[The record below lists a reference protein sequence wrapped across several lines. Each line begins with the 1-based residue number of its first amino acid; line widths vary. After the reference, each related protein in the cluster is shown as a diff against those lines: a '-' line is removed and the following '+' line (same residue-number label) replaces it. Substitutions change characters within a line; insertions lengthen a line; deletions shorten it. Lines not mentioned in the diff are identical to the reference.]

1 MVIRKIG
8 VGSAA
13 KIAGAL
19 YAVIGLIAGCFLALF
34 SLASAGFMASAGTDA
49 PSWIAPMFGVGAIVI
64 APIFYG
70 IMGLV
75 IGALTAFVYNIVAG
89 MAGGLEVDVQMQ

>member
-13 KIAGAL
+13 KIAGVL
-19 YAVIGLIAGCFLALF
+19 YAVIGLIVGCMLAIF
-34 SLASAGFMASAGTDA
+34 SLFAAGMARGGGEDFPA
-49 PSWIAPMFGVGAIVI
+49 WIFGPIFGVGAVIV

-70 IMGLV
+70 I
-75 IGALTAFVYNIVAG
+75 IGIVVGTVVAAVYNVASG
-89 MAGGLEVDVQMQ
+89 LIGGLQLDVE